1 MLTLYYSFV
10 RSHLEY
16 CSLLWH
22 PQTIGDIEL
31 VEGVQ
36 RSFTARISGMNHLN
50 YWDRLN
56 SLNLMSL
63 QRQRERYII
72 IMMWKYLNKL
82 VPNDIGVQFYVSS
95 RRGIQ
100 AVLPSIPRCRRRI
113 ITQYDSSFAVV
124 GPKLWNVLPAELNQI
139 NDFDMF
145 KGKLTKLVLTVPDRP
160 QSWVMPVPTITHW

>member
-1 MLTLYYSFV
+1 
-10 RSHLEY
+10 
-16 CSLLWH
+16 
-22 PQTIGDIEL
+22 
-31 VEGVQ
+31 
-36 RSFTARISGMNHLN
+36 
-50 YWDRLN
+50 
-56 SLNLMSL
+56 
-63 QRQRERYII
+63 
-72 IMMWKYLNKL
+72 MMWKYLNKL
-82 VPNDIGVQFYVSS
+82 VPNDIGVQFYVSL

-160 QSWVMPVPTITHW
+160 PILGYARANNNSLVEVIPGHRDNSS